1 MSNLENIPSH
11 SESLPNVVDQVK
23 GMIGEEKLE
32 IFNNDAQQLAEMH
45 TMPLTI
51 KVGDVAPDFSLPNA
65 SGDIIKLANVLN
77 QGAVVLT
84 FYRGTWCPYC
94 NLHLSLLQ
102 TILPEIIKLNANLVA
117 ISPMTP
123 DNSKGMVDSNKL
135 EFNVLSDVDNDVA
148 RQYTTVFKNSDTPI
162 KAMADLG
169 YDFFSFYD
177 NPSAE
182 LPVAATFVISQKGVV
197 VFAESE
203 GGDYRKRTEPKAIL
217 AALKS
222 ISGE

>member
-1 MSNLENIPSH
+1 MSDLENIPSH
-11 SESLPNVVDQVK
+11 SECLPNVIDQVK
-23 GMIGEEKLE
+23 SMFGEEKHE
-32 IFNNDAQQLAEMH
+32 IFNSDAQQLAETH

-51 KVGDVAPDFSLPNA
+51 KTGDVAPDFSLPNP
-65 SGDIIKLANVLN
+65 GGETVKLANLLN

-84 FYRGTWCPYC
+84 FYRGIWCPYC

-102 TILPEIIKLNANLVA
+102 NTLPEITKLNASLVA

-123 DNSKGMVDSNKL
+123 DSSKEMVDINEL
-135 EFNVLSDVDNDVA
+135 EFNVLSDVGNDVA
-148 RQYTTVFKNSDTPI
+148 RQYTTVFKNSDSPI

-203 GGDYRKRTEPKAIL
+203 GGDYRKRIEPKAVL